1 MWRSSGFDLSD
12 GDSDDDDDDDIAA
25 DDDDHHGEGPAAG
38 GRLLAVLSRGDV
50 AHSSVECD
58 CSHVEAP
65 HHLAHP
71 LPVAVASLSPLQGGD
86 FVLEDNTEGRLND
99 CLLVSHKRKQS
110 SKVFSSL

>member
-12 GDSDDDDDDDIAA
+12 GDSDDDDIAAA
-25 DDDDHHGEGPAAG
+25 DDDHPGEGPEAG

-71 LPVAVASLSPLQGGD
+71 LPVAVAPLIPLQGGD

-110 SKVFSSL
+110 SKAFSSL